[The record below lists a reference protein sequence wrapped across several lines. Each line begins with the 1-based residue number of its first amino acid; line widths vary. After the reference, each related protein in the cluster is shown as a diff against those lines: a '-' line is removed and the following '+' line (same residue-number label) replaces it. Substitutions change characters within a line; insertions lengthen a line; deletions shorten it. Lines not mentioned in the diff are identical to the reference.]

1 MILRPP
7 YYKGKNC
14 CLNPV
19 ARYGIPKY
27 ADSRLNP
34 KVKGTPD
41 FEKYWEEQLYYI
53 KNGYQS
59 GGVYITGRFYY
70 YLNFNFMSTINGIIT
85 PDVVDLHHELS
96 LLYEYAKSKG
106 KNIIVGK
113 ARRKGISEFTHK
125 AVIDY
130 GYRFT
135 YGYNAGIAAGLK
147 DYALDFMTKWSN
159 GDSLMPLELQT
170 KTLISN
176 NDEVQAGYEIQDENN
191 QWIDKGT
198 KNKIHVR
205 TMFNNPNLFKGLY
218 LNDVVAEEC
227 GEFPNLIEFYN
238 ATEDTLTDGDK
249 QIGTMMFYGCVC
261 AGTKIWDNNGK
272 LINIEDL
279 VPENG
284 IIGFNQETG
293 EYSKENITY
302 WQPPAEKPCYRITT
316 YTGRI
321 LECSEDH
328 PILYSKLGYT
338 LGKKEKRKKGLKFVE
353 AKDLKI
359 GDQVATLN
367 SLDVFGDK
375 EMWEARLI
383 GWLIGDGTYG
393 IDSTPKMSNCDFEIN
408 DYIETNFDCRL
419 ERFHTTKDG
428 KLYKET
434 CIKGICWRLR
444 ELGIYGQTKLKKRLP
459 INIDSYSKNSI
470 RALLGGLFDTDGCI
484 CLDKSGKPCISL
496 TSSGKELLVQVMY
509 LLQKFGIHGN
519 LLRIKPDTRKN
530 PKNKNPYYK
539 IAISDKRSV
548 IAFHDNIRMS
558 IGYKIDNLKKMYR
571 HVINFKSRETNKGLR
586 FERITNV
593 EFIGMKPIYNL
604 TAGKT
609 NTYVANGIVTH
620 NTAGNV
626 NKGSK
631 DYKYIWE
638 HADEF
643 NMIKFLAPA
652 TRFHKPNYGG
662 ATRNGEIVEQIP
674 NLLLTHKKFELIGV
688 EDEKAAK
695 EFILK
700 KSDKLAKSGNK
711 KKYLEYKQ
719 NNPLE
724 EKDMFRKTAVNEFD
738 TEKLNDQEYIVS
750 NSPKKYSRWKLDW
763 VTDKDTGLKKIP
775 LQIIAKPATK
785 DDKED
790 STFLILDTGHP
801 LQGYWGLY
809 SIGADSYDQD
819 TSKTSK
825 SLGAACVLIR
835 ANTIANAPQLAPV
848 AVLCVR
854 PKRKEMFYEMCLKLA
869 VYYNAQGAF
878 LVDAAKPQ
886 IIKYFEENYG
896 QQYLALRPKKFESS
910 NSEQT
915 HVHGVLL
922 TRTSRPQM
930 VSLMDTAIY
939 YNGDQIW
946 FDELINQLQN
956 FDEVEEGS
964 DNDLADAYGISL
976 MQNASMEAPPS
987 NNDDE
992 SIDDMFNLHAGT
1004 FDRSGNYHHGVETHE
1019 LKSDEQDNDLFG
1031 L

>member
-53 KNGYQS
+53 HNGYQS
-59 GGVYITGRFYY
+59 GGIYITGRFYY

-85 PDVVDLHHELS
+85 PDVVDLHLELS

-130 GYRFT
+130 GYRFK

-191 QWIDKGT
+191 QWIEKGT

-249 QIGTMMFYGCVC
+249 QIGTMMFYG
-261 AGTKIWDNNGK
+261 
-272 LINIEDL
+272 
-279 VPENG
+279 
-284 IIGFNQETG
+284 
-293 EYSKENITY
+293 
-302 WQPPAEKPCYRITT
+302 
-316 YTGRI
+316 
-321 LECSEDH
+321 
-328 PILYSKLGYT
+328 
-338 LGKKEKRKKGLKFVE
+338 
-353 AKDLKI
+353 
-359 GDQVATLN
+359 
-367 SLDVFGDK
+367 
-375 EMWEARLI
+375 
-383 GWLIGDGTYG
+383 
-393 IDSTPKMSNCDFEIN
+393 
-408 DYIETNFDCRL
+408 
-419 ERFHTTKDG
+419 
-428 KLYKET
+428 
-434 CIKGICWRLR
+434 
-444 ELGIYGQTKLKKRLP
+444 
-459 INIDSYSKNSI
+459 
-470 RALLGGLFDTDGCI
+470 
-484 CLDKSGKPCISL
+484 
-496 TSSGKELLVQVMY
+496 
-509 LLQKFGIHGN
+509 
-519 LLRIKPDTRKN
+519 
-530 PKNKNPYYK
+530 
-539 IAISDKRSV
+539 
-548 IAFHDNIRMS
+548 
-558 IGYKIDNLKKMYR
+558 
-571 HVINFKSRETNKGLR
+571 
-586 FERITNV
+586 
-593 EFIGMKPIYNL
+593 
-604 TAGKT
+604 
-609 NTYVANGIVTH
+609 
-620 NTAGNV
+620 TAGNV

-638 HADEF
+638 HPDEF

-662 ATRNGEIVEQIP
+662 ATRNGIVIEQIP
-674 NLLLTHKKFELIGV
+674 NLLKTHKKFELIGV
-688 EDEKAAK
+688 EDEIAAK

-750 NSPKKYSRWKLDW
+750 NSPKKYSRWVLDW
-763 VTDKDTGLKKIP
+763 VTDPDTKLRKIP
-775 LQIIAKPATK
+775 LAINARPATNN
-785 DDKED
+785 DPEN
-790 STFLILDTGHP
+790 STFLILDKGHP
-801 LQGYWGLY
+801 LKGYANLIT
-809 SIGADSYDQD
+809 IGVDSYDQD

-825 SLGAACVLIR
+825 SLGAACALIR
-835 ANTIANAPQLAPV
+835 ANTIKDSLQLAPV
-848 AVLCVR
+848 AVICVR

-869 VYYNAQGAF
+869 VYYNAQGSV
-878 LVDAAKPQ
+878 LIDAAKPQ

-915 HVHGVLL
+915 HIYGVLL
-922 TRTSRPQM
+922 TRSSRPQM

-964 DNDLADAYGISL
+964 DNDLADAYGIAL

-987 NNDDE
+987 NYEDK
-992 SIDDMFNLHAGT
+992 SIDEIFNLHSGV
-1004 FDRSGNYHHGVETHE
+1004 FDVNGEYHHNAESSS
-1019 LKSDEQDNDLFG
+1019 LKTDEQDNDLFG
-1031 L
+1031 I

>member
-14 CLNPV
+14 CLNPI

-27 ADSRLNP
+27 VDSRLNP

-41 FEKYWEEQLYYI
+41 YEKFWEEQLWYI
-53 KNGYQS
+53 KNGFQS
-59 GGVYITGRFYY
+59 GGVWIPGRFYY
-70 YLNFNFMSTINGIIT
+70 YLNFNYMSTINGIIT
-85 PDVVDLHHELS
+85 PDVVDLHFELA

-130 GYRFT
+130 GYRFS

-147 DYALDFMTKWSN
+147 DYALDFMTKWNN
-159 GDSLMPLELQT
+159 GDSLMPLEFQT
-170 KTLISN
+170 KMLISN

-191 QWIDKGT
+191 QWISKGT

-227 GEFPNLIEFYN
+227 GEFPNLVEFFN

-249 QIGTMMFYGCVC
+249 QIGIMMFYG
-261 AGTKIWDNNGK
+261 
-272 LINIEDL
+272 
-279 VPENG
+279 
-284 IIGFNQETG
+284 
-293 EYSKENITY
+293 
-302 WQPPAEKPCYRITT
+302 
-316 YTGRI
+316 
-321 LECSEDH
+321 
-328 PILYSKLGYT
+328 
-338 LGKKEKRKKGLKFVE
+338 
-353 AKDLKI
+353 
-359 GDQVATLN
+359 
-367 SLDVFGDK
+367 
-375 EMWEARLI
+375 
-383 GWLIGDGTYG
+383 
-393 IDSTPKMSNCDFEIN
+393 
-408 DYIETNFDCRL
+408 
-419 ERFHTTKDG
+419 
-428 KLYKET
+428 
-434 CIKGICWRLR
+434 
-444 ELGIYGQTKLKKRLP
+444 
-459 INIDSYSKNSI
+459 
-470 RALLGGLFDTDGCI
+470 
-484 CLDKSGKPCISL
+484 
-496 TSSGKELLVQVMY
+496 
-509 LLQKFGIHGN
+509 
-519 LLRIKPDTRKN
+519 
-530 PKNKNPYYK
+530 
-539 IAISDKRSV
+539 
-548 IAFHDNIRMS
+548 
-558 IGYKIDNLKKMYR
+558 
-571 HVINFKSRETNKGLR
+571 
-586 FERITNV
+586 
-593 EFIGMKPIYNL
+593 
-604 TAGKT
+604 
-609 NTYVANGIVTH
+609 
-620 NTAGNV
+620 TAGNV

-638 HADEF
+638 HPDEF

-662 ATRNGEIVEQIP
+662 ATRNGEVIEQIP

-750 NSPKKYSRWKLDW
+750 NSPKKYSRWVLDW
-763 VTDKDTGLKKIP
+763 VTDPNTKLRKIP
-775 LQIIAKPATK
+775 LEIVARPAKAE
-785 DDKED
+785 DRED
-790 STFLILDTGHP
+790 STFLILDKGHP
-801 LQGYWGLY
+801 LKGYANLY
-809 SIGADSYDQD
+809 SGGGDSYDQD

-825 SLGAACVLIR
+825 SLGAMCVTIR
-835 ANTIANAPQLAPV
+835 ANTIMDAPQIAPV
-848 AVLCVR
+848 AVICVR
-854 PKRKEMFYEMCLKLA
+854 PKRKEMFYEMCLKLS
-869 VYYNAQGAF
+869 VYYNLQGAF

-886 IIKYFEENYG
+886 IIKFFEENYG

-915 HVHGVLL
+915 HIHGVLL

-987 NNDDE
+987 NYEDS
-992 SIDDMFNLHAGT
+992 SIDEIFNLHAGT
-1004 FDRSGNYHHGVETHE
+1004 FDHNGEYHHGATGVE
-1019 LKSDEQDNDLFG
+1019 LKTDEQDHDLFG
-1031 L
+1031 V

>member
-7 YYKGKNC
+7 YYKGKGC

-41 FEKYWEEQLYYI
+41 FEKYWEEQI
-53 KNGYQS
+53 FRIFNGYQS
-59 GGVYITGRFYY
+59 GGTYITGRFYY
-70 YLNFNFMSTINGIIT
+70 YLNFNYMSTINGIIT
-85 PDVVDLHHELS
+85 PDIVDLHHEIS

-106 KNIIVGK
+106 KNIIIGK

-249 QIGTMMFYGCVC
+249 QIGTMLFYG
-261 AGTKIWDNNGK
+261 
-272 LINIEDL
+272 
-279 VPENG
+279 
-284 IIGFNQETG
+284 
-293 EYSKENITY
+293 
-302 WQPPAEKPCYRITT
+302 
-316 YTGRI
+316 
-321 LECSEDH
+321 
-328 PILYSKLGYT
+328 
-338 LGKKEKRKKGLKFVE
+338 
-353 AKDLKI
+353 
-359 GDQVATLN
+359 
-367 SLDVFGDK
+367 
-375 EMWEARLI
+375 
-383 GWLIGDGTYG
+383 
-393 IDSTPKMSNCDFEIN
+393 
-408 DYIETNFDCRL
+408 
-419 ERFHTTKDG
+419 
-428 KLYKET
+428 
-434 CIKGICWRLR
+434 
-444 ELGIYGQTKLKKRLP
+444 
-459 INIDSYSKNSI
+459 
-470 RALLGGLFDTDGCI
+470 
-484 CLDKSGKPCISL
+484 
-496 TSSGKELLVQVMY
+496 
-509 LLQKFGIHGN
+509 
-519 LLRIKPDTRKN
+519 
-530 PKNKNPYYK
+530 
-539 IAISDKRSV
+539 
-548 IAFHDNIRMS
+548 
-558 IGYKIDNLKKMYR
+558 
-571 HVINFKSRETNKGLR
+571 
-586 FERITNV
+586 
-593 EFIGMKPIYNL
+593 
-604 TAGKT
+604 
-609 NTYVANGIVTH
+609 
-620 NTAGNV
+620 TAGNV

-652 TRFHKPNYGG
+652 TRMHKPNYGG
-662 ATRNGEIVEQIP
+662 ATRNGEIIEQIP

-688 EDEKAAK
+688 EDEIAAK

-763 VTDKDTGLKKIP
+763 AMDENTKLRKIP

-785 DDKED
+785 EDKDET
-790 STFLILDTGHP
+790 TFLILDNGHP
-801 LQGYWGLY
+801 LKGYWGLY
-809 SIGADSYDQD
+809 SGGIDSYDQD

-825 SLGAACVLIR
+825 SLGAMCVLIR
-835 ANTIANAPQLAPV
+835 ANTIVNAPQIAPV
-848 AVLCVR
+848 AVICTR

-869 VYYNAQGAF
+869 VYYNLQGAT
-878 LVDAAKPQ
+878 LIDAAKPHV
-886 IIKYFEENYG
+886 IKYFEENYG
-896 QQYLALRPKKFESS
+896 QQYLALRPKAFENS
-910 NSEQT
+910 NSDQT
-915 HVHGVLL
+915 HVHGILL
-922 TRTSRPQM
+922 TKGSRPKM
-930 VSLMDTAIY
+930 VGLMDTAIY
-939 YNGDQIW
+939 YNVDQIW

-964 DNDLADAYGISL
+964 DNDLADAYGIAL
-976 MQNASMEAPPS
+976 MQAAAEEAPPS
-987 NNDDE
+987 NHDD
-992 SIDDMFNLHAGT
+992 SDIDEAFNLHAGT
-1004 FDRSGNYHHGVETHE
+1004 FDRNGNYHHNVETQE
-1019 LKSDEQDNDLFG
+1019 LKNDEQDSDLFG
-1031 L
+1031 T

>member
-14 CLNPV
+14 CLNPI

-34 KVKGTPD
+34 KVKGTPE
-41 FEKYWEEQLYYI
+41 FEKFWEEQLYYI
-53 KNGYQS
+53 HNGYQS
-59 GGVYITGRFYY
+59 GGTWITGRAYY
-70 YLNFNFMSTINGIIT
+70 YLNFNYMSTINGIIT
-85 PDVVDLHHELS
+85 PDVVDLHLELL

-113 ARRKGISEFTHK
+113 ARRKGISELTHK
-125 AVIDY
+125 GVIDY

-176 NDEVQAGYEIQDENN
+176 NDEVEAGYEIQDENN

-205 TMFNNPNLFKGLY
+205 TMFNNSNLFKGLY

-249 QIGTMMFYGCVC
+249 QIGTMLFYG
-261 AGTKIWDNNGK
+261 
-272 LINIEDL
+272 
-279 VPENG
+279 
-284 IIGFNQETG
+284 
-293 EYSKENITY
+293 
-302 WQPPAEKPCYRITT
+302 
-316 YTGRI
+316 
-321 LECSEDH
+321 
-328 PILYSKLGYT
+328 
-338 LGKKEKRKKGLKFVE
+338 
-353 AKDLKI
+353 
-359 GDQVATLN
+359 
-367 SLDVFGDK
+367 
-375 EMWEARLI
+375 
-383 GWLIGDGTYG
+383 
-393 IDSTPKMSNCDFEIN
+393 
-408 DYIETNFDCRL
+408 
-419 ERFHTTKDG
+419 
-428 KLYKET
+428 
-434 CIKGICWRLR
+434 
-444 ELGIYGQTKLKKRLP
+444 
-459 INIDSYSKNSI
+459 
-470 RALLGGLFDTDGCI
+470 
-484 CLDKSGKPCISL
+484 
-496 TSSGKELLVQVMY
+496 
-509 LLQKFGIHGN
+509 
-519 LLRIKPDTRKN
+519 
-530 PKNKNPYYK
+530 
-539 IAISDKRSV
+539 
-548 IAFHDNIRMS
+548 
-558 IGYKIDNLKKMYR
+558 
-571 HVINFKSRETNKGLR
+571 
-586 FERITNV
+586 
-593 EFIGMKPIYNL
+593 
-604 TAGKT
+604 
-609 NTYVANGIVTH
+609 
-620 NTAGNV
+620 TAGNV

-638 HADEF
+638 HPDEF
-643 NMIKFLAPA
+643 NMIRFLAPA

-662 ATRNGEIVEQIP
+662 ATRNGEIIEQIP

-750 NSPKKYSRWKLDW
+750 NSPKKYSRWVLDW
-763 VTDKDTGLKKIP
+763 VIDNNTKLRKIP
-775 LQIIAKPATK
+775 LQIVARPAKAE
-785 DDKED
+785 DRED
-790 STFLILDTGHP
+790 STFLILDKGHP
-801 LQGYWGLY
+801 LKGYWGLY

-825 SLGAACVLIR
+825 SLGAACALIR
-835 ANTIANAPQLAPV
+835 ANTIPDAPQIAPV
-848 AVLCVR
+848 AVICVR

-869 VYYNAQGAF
+869 VYYNTLGSF

-915 HVHGVLL
+915 HIHGVLL

-964 DNDLADAYGISL
+964 DNDLADAYGIAL
-976 MQNASMEAPPS
+976 MQAASMEAPPS
-987 NNDDE
+987 NNDDDSGE
-992 SIDDMFNLHAGT
+992 DIFNLHAGT
-1004 FDRSGNYHHGVETHE
+1004 FDRQGNYHHGVEGSP
-1019 LKSDEQDNDLFG
+1019 LKTDEQDNDLFG